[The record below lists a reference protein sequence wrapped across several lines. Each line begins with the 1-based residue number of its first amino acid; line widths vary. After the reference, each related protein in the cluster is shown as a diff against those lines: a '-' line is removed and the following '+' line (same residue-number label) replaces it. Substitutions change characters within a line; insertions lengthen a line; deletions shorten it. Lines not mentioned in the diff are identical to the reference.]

1 VRVTDSRAG
10 MLAEPG
16 MLANIPRLTA
26 YYTTRPD
33 PSNSDEHGPTSTL
46 QGLAAA
52 AIGPARRPAR
62 LEMALE
68 APDVAD
74 VRRSAVATPRS
85 RLFDAV

>member
-1 VRVTDSRAG
+1 

-16 MLANIPRLTA
+16 MLANITRLTA

-52 AIGPARRPAR
+52 AIGRARRPAR
-62 LEMALE
+62 LEVALE

-74 VRRSAVATPRS
+74 REARAVATPKS
-85 RLFDAV
+85 RLFDVV

>member
-1 VRVTDSRAG
+1 

-74 VRRSAVATPRS
+74 REAQRRRHTEIPPI
-85 RLFDAV
+85 